1 MYHILIVDDD
11 KTQAENVAA
20 TLHTFGY
27 RTTSAHNHDE
37 ALLALDKHGP
47 FALVL
52 LDLVLGDPVLDGL
65 AVCQKIRARPD
76 PPPIIMLTVLS
87 LETDMHKGLE
97 IGASDY
103 ITRPFSNE
111 TLRVRIKTLLRTV
124 AEAGKQ
130 PREESQQQQLLH
142 IDEHLEIDPRKR
154 KVFVYGR
161 EVDLTR
167 REFDLLL
174 YLVTYPGQV
183 FSRKQLLEKVWG
195 DPINFVPQTIDR
207 HITSLR
213 EKIKDVARNPHYIFT
228 ERGDGYR
235 FRDRK
240 GRH

>member
-1 MYHILIVDDD
+1 MYHILVVDDD
-11 KTQAENVAA
+11 KTQAQNVAT
-20 TLHTFGY
+20 TLRRFGY

-37 ALLALDKHGP
+37 ALLALDRHGP
-47 FALVL
+47 FDLVL
-52 LDLVLGDPVLDGL
+52 LDLILGNPVLDGL
-65 AVCQKIRARPD
+65 AVCQKIRARPN

-97 IGASDY
+97 LGASDY

-130 PREESQQQQLLH
+130 LKEETHQQQLLR
-142 IDEHLEIDPRKR
+142 IDEHLEIDQHRR
-154 KVFVYGR
+154 KVD
-161 EVDLTR
+161 VDGMEAELTR

-174 YLVTYPGQV
+174 YLVTHPGQV
-183 FSRKQLLEKVWG
+183 FSRRQLLEKVWG
-195 DPINFVPQTIDR
+195 DPINFVPQTVDR

-213 EKIKDVARNPHYIFT
+213 DKIKDDARNPRYIFT

-235 FRDRK
+235 FRDLK
-240 GRH
+240 GRR